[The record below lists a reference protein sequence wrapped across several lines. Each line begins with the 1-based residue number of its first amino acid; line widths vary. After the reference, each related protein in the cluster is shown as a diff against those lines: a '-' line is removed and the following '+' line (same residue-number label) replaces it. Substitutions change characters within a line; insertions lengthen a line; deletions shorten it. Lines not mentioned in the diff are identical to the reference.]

1 MQMAHSAHAGVAG
14 GCLAWSCESAA
25 RDLPA
30 PATGRGAG
38 RGWQAR
44 GDGPGQQAG
53 PVALRSISVTGWRS
67 LRWCHDGEQEVDQPV
82 SIQAPGREV
91 TVTQRLLA
99 AAVSRGQHLALADG
113 LAGPACYAE
122 LADTVRSAAA
132 GLAWR
137 GLQPGDAVGVYV
149 PDAACYVLAAHA
161 VRAAGGVPSPVASG
175 LTVAEAA
182 GQLADCGARLLLT
195 GPPLDRVAQAAAERS
210 QVRQV
215 ISFGEAP
222 GAVQFSAVLQM
233 GTLPARGARPRDH
246 ALLPYMRKPD
256 GVLCPA
262 PVTHQ
267 DLTDMLSSLEAEAGI
282 CETDVVLAVP
292 PAGDGVSYTAL
303 LDHAL
308 LRGAT
313 VVPAAADA
321 LGAAAGV
328 HHATAVIAAG
338 EAPAAVRGLRVLT
351 VAS

>member
-1 MQMAHSAHAGVAG
+1 
-14 GCLAWSCESAA
+14 
-25 RDLPA
+25 
-30 PATGRGAG
+30 
-38 RGWQAR
+38 
-44 GDGPGQQAG
+44 
-53 PVALRSISVTGWRS
+53 
-67 LRWCHDGEQEVDQPV
+67 V

-99 AAVSRGQHLALADG
+99 AAVARGEHQALAGG

-161 VRAAGGVPSPVASG
+161 VRAAGGVPSPVAPG
-175 LTVAEAA
+175 LTIAEAA
-182 GQLADCGARLLLT
+182 RQLADCGARLLLT
-195 GPPLDRVAQAAAERS
+195 GPPLDGVAQAAAELS

-222 GAVQFSAVLQM
+222 GAVQFSAVLEM
-233 GTLPARGARPRDH
+233 GTLPARAARPRDY
-246 ALLPYMRKPD
+246 ALLPYVRKPD
-256 GVLCPA
+256 GTLCPE

-267 DLTDMLSSLEAEAGI
+267 DMSGMLGRLEAEAGI
-282 CETDVVLAVP
+282 GESDVVLAVP
-292 PAGDGVSYTAL
+292 PVGDGMSYTAL

-313 VVPAAADA
+313 VVPAGPDELAAAADA
-321 LGAAAGV
+321 

-338 EAPAAVRGLRVLT
+338 DAPHPTWQLRLLP